1 MKECI
6 DCEKCSRL
14 QKVHEE
20 CGIFGIA
27 VSEKDCFNPAYETYT
42 ALFALQHRG
51 QEACGMAVND
61 QGVIDLQK
69 DVGLVP
75 DVFNENHLK
84 ALKGQAAIGHVRY
97 STCGKNTREN
107 AQPIVISHIKGNLAI
122 AHNGSL
128 TNAFELREEFEMA
141 GGIFHT
147 SNDSEI
153 IAYAIVRERLKADSI
168 EKAIK
173 NAMRKLRGAYSLV
186 IMSPRKLIAVR
197 DPSGFRPLCIGKL
210 KNSYVFASESCALD
224 AIGAAFLRD
233 VEPGEIVVC
242 LDGELKSVRSGIK
255 AKEGLCVF
263 EYVYFARPDSVID
276 GLPVS
281 AARHEMGR
289 YLARTYPVEA
299 DLVFGVPDS
308 GLIAAL
314 GYAEESGISYG
325 TGLIKNRY
333 IGRTFIQPSQTQRE
347 RSVSLKLNA
356 LASAVSGKRVVMVD
370 DSIVRGTTS
379 ANIVSMLREAGAKEV
394 HMRLS
399 SPPFK
404 NPCYFGTDV
413 PDREML
419 IAHKLSVS
427 EIGRKIGVDSI
438 GYMPIEAFS
447 EIEKNCKRKFC
458 LGCFTGSYPEKEPD
472 VSKKNVFER
481 RIGE

>member
-1 MKECI
+1 MNKNFRGI
-6 DCEKCSRL
+6 LGTEKL
-14 QKVHEE
+14 HEE
-20 CGIFGIA
+20 CGIFGIS
-27 VSEKDCFNPAYETYT
+27 VSEKDSFNPAHEAYT

-51 QEACGMAVND
+51 QEACGIAVND
-61 QGVIDLQK
+61 KGVISLQK
-69 DVGLVP
+69 NVGLVP
-75 DVFNENHLK
+75 EVFDDDDLIS
-84 ALKGQAAIGHVRY
+84 LPGQSAIGHVRY
-97 STCGKNTREN
+97 STLGKNTREN

-122 AHNGSL
+122 AHNGAL
-128 TNAFELREEFEMA
+128 TNAYELREKYEMA

-147 SNDSEI
+147 SNDSEV
-153 IAYAIVRERLKADSI
+153 IAYAIVRERLKTDSI
-168 EKAIK
+168 EDAVK
-173 NAMRKLRGAYSLV
+173 NAMGKIKGAYSLV

-210 KNSYVFASESCALD
+210 SNSYVFASESCALD
-224 AIGAAFLRD
+224 AIGATFLRD

-242 LDGELKSVRSGIK
+242 LEGELTSIESGIK

-276 GLPVS
+276 GLSVD
-281 AARHEMGR
+281 AARREMGK
-289 YLARTYPVEA
+289 YLARTYPVDA

-308 GLIAAL
+308 GLSAAL
-314 GYAEESGISYG
+314 GYAEESGVPYG

-347 RSVSLKLNA
+347 RAVSIKLNV
-356 LASAVSGKRVVMVD
+356 LSSAVRGKRVVMVD

-379 ANIVSMLREAGAKEV
+379 ANIVRMIREVGALEV

-413 PDREML
+413 PDRDML
-419 IAHKLSVS
+419 IAHKMSVE
-427 EIGRKIGVDSI
+427 EIGKKIGVDSI
-438 GYMPIEAFS
+438 GFLPVEAF
-447 EIEKNCKRKFC
+447 EKIEKGCGRRFC
-458 LGCFTGSYPEKEPD
+458 LGCFSGKYPVKEPD
-472 VSKKNVFER
+472 VSRKNIFER